1 MPVFLVSSLAVK
13 VEKIDK
19 IYPFHTNSLVQGN
32 TAVEVQRK
40 ELESLH
46 IRKPITDGW
55 KAHQVVAVEVM
66 REDLEYYVKSAREKD
81 KK

>member
-1 MPVFLVSSLAVK
+1 MSVFLVISVAVK
-13 VEKIDK
+13 VEKNIDK

-32 TAVEVQRK
+32 TMAEVQRK

-55 KAHQVVAVEVM
+55 QAHQVVVTEILW
-66 REDLEYYVKSAREKD
+66 EDLECFLKSARRKGT
-81 KK
+81 